1 MVVRSASGLC
11 HVMIFAWGTS
21 PVVACVFNILWSW
34 GPRGVRFV
42 MFFRI
47 IGESWCVSEIG
58 EIVVVRSA
66 SGPGHVMIFVWGT
79 SPVVACVFNILWS
92 WGPRSVRFVMFVMF
106 FRIIGE
112 SWCVSEIGEIVGVIF
127 PQLTFILIP
136 PLIFFSRIPHPLRQ
150 HGQETRRNPVLNNH
164 ERSSRGTDR
173 PN

>member
-47 IGESWCVSEIG
+47 IGESWCLSEIG

-79 SPVVACVFNILWS
+79 SLVVVSVFNILWS
-92 WGPRSVRFVMFVMF
+92 WGPRRVRFVVFLT
-106 FRIIGE
+106 GE
-112 SWCVSEIGEIVGVIF
+112 LD
-127 PQLTFILIP
+127 PKA
-136 PLIFFSRIPHPLRQ
+136 
-150 HGQETRRNPVLNNH
+150 
-164 ERSSRGTDR
+164 R
-173 PN
+173 PR